1 MNPNLPFFLKVL
13 PFLIIS
19 GGLTKKVPS
28 MISTG
33 KPRFSAPASQEITP
47 GKYTMS
53 YLHRSTFCQSRKSPR
68 WGSFIERKKYLK
80 WPKIRGNK
88 GERRKGGRGRKS
100 ESCRRRR
107 DWISRRPTLKTGR
120 SPLKAQDREARGK
133 GGSGRKSGSVVDERH

>member
-1 MNPNLPFFLKVL
+1 MNPNLPFFLKVS

-53 YLHRSTFCQSRKSPR
+53 FFCIDLHFVNHENPHDEAHLSREKE
-68 WGSFIERKKYLK
+68 IQNKENDRKFEKK
-80 WPKIRGNK
+80 K
-88 GERRKGGRGRKS
+88 GEGKEGGVERASHVEGGEIGFHGDQPLRLGGVLW
-100 ESCRRRR
+100 RHR
-107 DWISRRPTLKTGR
+107 TGK
-120 SPLKAQDREARGK
+120 PEET
-133 GGSGRKSGSVVDERH
+133 VEVE